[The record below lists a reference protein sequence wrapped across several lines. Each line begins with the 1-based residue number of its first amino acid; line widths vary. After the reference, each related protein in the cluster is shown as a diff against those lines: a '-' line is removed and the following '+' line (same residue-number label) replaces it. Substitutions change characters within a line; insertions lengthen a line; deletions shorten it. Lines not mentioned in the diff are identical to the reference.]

1 MKAQAT
7 CPSPATRPVWAL
19 RIPALHAPTEPL
31 REVLVLGA
39 PRPALQSLTRLLQ
52 REGYVPSVAHTGA
65 EALRRIVREPIP
77 PVLLV
82 DWGAPGE
89 GTQHFLEVLQ
99 HAGALGWFSL
109 LLIGGG
115 ELPAGLHAQERLASD
130 CSTARLLEVLSTY
143 TA

>member
-39 PRPALQSLTRLLQ
+39 PRPSLQQLTRLLQ
-52 REGYVPSVAHTGA
+52 REGYIPSVAHTGA
-65 EALRRIVREPIP
+65 EALQRIVREPIP

-82 DWGAPGE
+82 HWGEPADE
-89 GTQHFLEVLQ
+89 TLRFLQTLRY
-99 HAGALGWFSL
+99 AGALGWFSL

>member
-1 MKAQAT
+1 MNPRALHA
-7 CPSPATRPVWAL
+7 SPAAAPGWAL
-19 RIPALHAPTEPL
+19 RIPTLHAPTEPL

-52 REGYVPSVAHTGA
+52 REGYVPSVAHSGA

-82 DWGAPGE
+82 HWGEPAE
-89 GTQHFLEVLQ
+89 ETLHFLQTLRY
-99 HAGALGWFSL
+99 AGALGWFSL

>member
-1 MKAQAT
+1 MKLQASL
-7 CPSPATRPVWAL
+7 PSPSAPPAWAL
-19 RIPALHAPTEPL
+19 HVPSEPL

-52 REGYVPSVAHTGA
+52 REGFTPSVAHTGA
-65 EALRRIVREPIP
+65 EALRRIVQEPIP

-82 DWGAPGE
+82 HWGAPAE
-89 GTQHFLEVLQ
+89 ETLRFLLTLRY
-99 HAGALGWFSL
+99 AGALGWFSL

-115 ELPAGLHAQERLASD
+115 ELPAGLYAQERLASD
-130 CSTARLLEVLSTY
+130 CSTERLLEVLHTY

>member
-1 MKAQAT
+1 
-7 CPSPATRPVWAL
+7 
-19 RIPALHAPTEPL
+19 L

-39 PRPALQSLTRLLQ
+39 PRPSLQQLTLLLQ
-52 REGYVPSVAHTGA
+52 REGYVPSVAHSGA
-65 EALRRIVREPIP
+65 EALQRIVREPIP

-82 DWGAPGE
+82 HWGTPGE
-89 GTQHFLEVLQ
+89 GTQHFLELLQ

-115 ELPAGLHAQERLASD
+115 ELPAGLYAQERLASD
-130 CSTARLLEVLSTY
+130 CSTARLLEVLHTY